1 MCKGDE
7 NVAGLLQK
15 FYQTLFTSTN
25 PSDMDE
31 VTQHLTRVVTEEMNS
46 DLIGDFTRA
55 EVGWLLIK

>member
-7 NVAGLLQK
+7 NVVGLLQK

-55 EVGWLLIK
+55 KVGWLLIK

>member
-7 NVAGLLQK
+7 NVAGLLQN

>member
-7 NVAGLLQK
+7 NVVGLLQK